1 MAGSVVG
8 HLSKVALH
16 ELHAM
21 QLLMQQDVYSL
32 SVVSLFNIDSLVLFK
47 LGLSV
52 TYQKLHYMSYIGL
65 C

>member
-16 ELHAM
+16 ELHA
-21 QLLMQQDVYSL
+21 MQQDVYSL